1 MDVAWPWRHESL
13 IEAAALLASEP
24 PTLVGD
30 DPDPSWP
37 DLSWAVHEVVDD
49 TSWDLYDPSGSIG
62 TILRND
68 VEASAARELVHLL
81 VQVSERQGADA
92 PDSRWFSDPGW
103 GAVRATAIVL
113 LHALTAADATMRR

>member
-1 MDVAWPWRHESL
+1 MDVAWPWRRADMIDAS
-13 IEAAALLASEP
+13 ALLASTP

-30 DPDPSWP
+30 EPDPRWP

-49 TSWDLYDPSGSIG
+49 TSWDEHDPSGSIG

-68 VEASAARELVHLL
+68 VEASAARELVLLL

-92 PDSRWFSDPGW
+92 PDNRWFSDPGW
-103 GAVRATAIVL
+103 GAVRASATGM
-113 LHALTAADATMRR
+113 LHVLTAADPSD